1 MEDRVIKVKDIMNLI
16 HDDEIFFVS
25 STTEQVLYSND
36 VEYDNEEELKEKIEN
51 LEVLNLE
58 SGNNC
63 IYIYIREEDLNE
75 DQSRS
80 L

>member
-1 MEDRVIKVKDIMNLI
+1 MEDGVIKVKDIINLI

-58 SGNNC
+58 AGNNC
-63 IYIYIREEDLNE
+63 IYIYIREEDLK
-75 DQSRS
+75 DGH
-80 L
+80 